1 MRFLHTGD
9 WHVGKSIA
17 GRSRAEEHEAVLAE
31 LTNVARGAKVDA
43 VLVAG
48 DLFDSAAP
56 SPEAER
62 IVYSALLDLADVAP
76 VIAIPGNH
84 DNERRLAA
92 IAPLFEHVNVTIH
105 PYVSRECLDFTVA
118 SGEKAKIAVFPWLS
132 QRYVVKADQLMA
144 KEASE
149 LTGDFGDRIRRVIAA
164 LTDQFTGDTVNLV
177 LGHVTIAGGAL
188 GGGERTAQTI
198 FDYWI
203 DTTAFPATAHYVALG
218 HLHKM
223 QQMPGPC
230 PVWYCGSPLQLDFS
244 DTQANKNALIVEAT
258 PGRPAKIDE
267 VELTSGRK
275 LRTITG
281 AVADLTQLAGTT
293 GGDHLRVI
301 VREPARVGLADEIR
315 ELFPDAVKVIIESSL
330 EPPTGTGSGDRR
342 ERTPHELFGAY
353 LAEKGIAD
361 DRLVDLFDQ
370 LYEETH
376 ASDPP

>member
-17 GRSRAEEHEAVLAE
+17 GRSRAEEYEAVLAE
-31 LTNVARGAKVDA
+31 LARAAADAKVDA

-62 IVYSALLDLADVAP
+62 IVYSALLAFADIAP
-76 VIAIPGNH
+76 VIVIPGNH

-92 IAPLFEHVNVTIH
+92 VAPLFDHVNVTVH
-105 PYVSRECLDFTVA
+105 PYMTRDCLDFTTA
-118 SGEKAKIAVFPWLS
+118 TGERAKIALLPWLS

-144 KEASE
+144 KEAAE
-149 LTGDFGDRIRRVIAA
+149 LTGDFGDRVRRVIAA
-164 LTDQFTGDTVNLV
+164 LTDQFTDDTVNLL
-177 LGHVTIAGGAL
+177 LGHVTIAGAST

-203 DTTAFPATAHYVALG
+203 DTTAFPATAHYVGLG

-223 QQMPGPC
+223 QHMPGPC

-244 DTQANKNALIVEAT
+244 DTQGNKNALIVEAT
-258 PGRPAKIDE
+258 PGKPAKIEE
-267 VELTSGRK
+267 VEITAGRK
-275 LRTITG
+275 LRTIAG
-281 AVADLTQLAGTT
+281 AMADLAPRAGTT
-293 GGDHLRVI
+293 GDDYLRVI

-315 ELFPDAVKVIIESSL
+315 DLFPNAVKVIIESSL
-330 EPPTGTGSGDRR
+330 EPPTDTGFGDRR
-342 ERTPHELFGAY
+342 ERTPHEMFSTY
-353 LAEKGIAD
+353 LTEKGIAD
-361 DRLVDLFDQ
+361 DRLVDMFDQ
-370 LYEETH
+370 LYEEAH
-376 ASDPP
+376 APDPA